1 MKWFRNL
8 LMCFIRDI
16 NQTQKLMVIW
26 KSWKHSIVRNISKN
40 YRMQKR
46 KSLLKNVMKLLKQQR
61 NLRNIL
67 RILLKF
73 IKILILIKKKQSKM
87 ILMESSQMI
96 LKERTKMISLTSQ
109 DIINVITR
117 GKHLNI
123 ILFQNIFH
131 PIISDRSV
139 QILKKKK
146 LVKHKSKNFPLY
158 FLLLIE

>member
-26 KSWKHSIVRNISKN
+26 KPWKHSIVRIIQKN
-40 YRMQKR
+40 YRLQKK
-46 KSLLKNVMKLLKQQR
+46 KSLLKTVMKLLKLQR

-73 IKILILIKKKQSKM
+73 IRILILIKKKQSKM
-87 ILMESSQMI
+87 ILMESSQMV

-109 DIINVITR
+109 DIINVITL

-131 PIISDRSV
+131 PIISEQSV